1 MTDVLIQENVPVG
14 DSGLLVDV
22 FRPAKTDD
30 PVPALLFL
38 SGGGWR
44 RKNRGDM
51 KDRYGIKM
59 AERGVVC
66 IAGEYRVM
74 TEAPWPAPLHD
85 VKTTI
90 RWMRNSADRLGVDP
104 DRISV
109 GGSSAGGHL
118 ALMAAGTPNS
128 SDLEPPYFE
137 GVSSAVATAIGI
149 YPVADLLATAEKSDL
164 SELFPDGVTEVA
176 LLDASPISYAHPDF
190 PPTLL
195 VHGTGDVR
203 VDYRRTVR
211 MYDAL
216 EAAGVPVDL
225 HLYSGQD
232 HVFDREDL
240 YSSPIADAMALFIKR
255 YAPAAVVAVAD

>member
-1 MTDVLIQENVPVG
+1 MTDVLIEENVPVG
-14 DSGLLVDV
+14 DSGLLADV
-22 FRPAKTDD
+22 FRPAKTNG
-30 PVPALLFL
+30 PAPALLFL

-66 IAGEYRVM
+66 IAGEYRMM
-74 TEAPWPAPLHD
+74 TEAPWPAQLHD

-90 RWMRNSADRLGVDP
+90 RWMRDSADRLGLDP

-118 ALMAAGTPNS
+118 ALLAAGTPNS

-137 GVSSAVATAIGI
+137 GVSSAVATAIGV
-149 YPVADLLATAEKSDL
+149 YPVVDLLATAEKSDL
-164 SELFPDGVTEVA
+164 SELFPGGVTEVA

-216 EAAGVPVDL
+216 EAASVPVDL
-225 HLYSGQD
+225 QLYSGQD
-232 HVFDREDL
+232 HVFDREDM
-240 YSSPIADAMALFIKR
+240 YSIPVADAMALFIKR
-255 YAPAAVVAVAD
+255 YSPAAVVAAAD